1 MRIIDNNGNNK
12 NIQMRKVQMHL
23 EGNMSFII
31 INNNKKGFVLMLNM
45 FIFLL
50 ILDDGNYKNNQKCLK
65 KMSKCT

>member
-50 ILDDGNYKNNQKCLK
+50 ILDDGNYKNNQKCQK
-65 KMSKCT
+65 NV